1 MQKTRYNDE
10 LDIMEKEQ
18 IESLQR
24 PWQSVFL
31 KRFYKQLQKQQLR
44 KKDVILRLEQHP
56 DRDRLLPAG
65 YVLPKSTLSEC
76 TNFSPT
82 TRNGNAKVPK
92 TVSVDTLVAISLA
105 LDVSPGYLLGFEPCE
120 VPKRED
126 ANQQV
131 ELEQEILRKLMD
143 NEDLILDDSLK
154 WKVRQLKKFKKDASG
169 GKTERPF

>member
-82 TRNGNAKVPK
+82 TRNGNTKVPK

-126 ANQQV
+126 ANQQA

-154 WKVRQLKKFKKDASG
+154 WKVRQLNHDHRLSRWFVL
-169 GKTERPF
+169 RL